1 MRGRGAQRYVSSEK
15 RRGEVMSSVTLYT
28 GGCRSGKSTLAV
40 EHACGI
46 SENICFIATCVPQD
60 DEMKSRVEKHQRER
74 PACWRVIEEPLDLA
88 GAIRSV
94 DAAAHPAI
102 LVDCLTLWV
111 CNLMC
116 RETDPI
122 NGEKEMAGEAE
133 KVIAAARQ
141 YAGDVIF
148 VSNEVGMGIMPAN
161 AMARNYGDL
170 AGRCNQVIA
179 KGADRALFVSCG
191 IAMTLK

>member
-1 MRGRGAQRYVSSEK
+1 MGSI
-15 RRGEVMSSVTLYT
+15 TLYT

-40 EHACGI
+40 KQACDI
-46 SENICFIATCVPQD
+46 SENVCFIATCVPQD
-60 DEMKSRVEKHQRER
+60 NEMKRRVEKHQQER
-74 PACWRVIEEPLDLA
+74 PASWHVIEEPLDVA
-88 GAIRSV
+88 GAISTV
-94 DAAAHPAI
+94 EASAHPVI
-102 LVDCLTLWV
+102 LIDCLTLWV

-116 RETDPI
+116 REKDPVKR
-122 NGEKEMAGEAE
+122 EQQMASEAE
-133 KVIAAARQ
+133 KVIDAAKQ
-141 YAGDVIF
+141 FAGDVIF

-179 KGADRALFVSCG
+179 TAADKAMFVSCG